1 MKKQLFSK
9 MGKYVLSAIM
19 FVFMIGQVVGFS
31 ANVKA
36 DDSVGLE
43 INGYQINTSMEA
55 FRTLYSVSDP
65 SDKVEEVGLVY
76 GLTKY
81 VSESDMVVG
90 STNNTVYSHSA
101 TAEGKNNIC
110 YSEMES
116 AQTYVMTMKFVK
128 NVDFFKNQIS
138 VRPYAKLKDGTYAY
152 GEIVSKSV
160 YQIADVLYQNQ
171 LMGNAAKHDY
181 LYNNILSFVDS
192 SYVKKDFKGSSTIVK
207 PGTAEETTVK
217 ATEATTTKP
226 ATGDYTTDKSIAM
239 PFGMVVS
246 SPYDGA
252 VNVVWGQ
259 GNVNC
264 YNVYVDGER
273 RRTGVKAQSITM
285 PVYFEGTHTV
295 AIATVVGTRESKRLE
310 MTIAVKGIGEK
321 ETEPE
326 TCPPELKPQ
335 LRSDLPLRDDKIL
348 MQLNNKT
355 NGKYSNSQI
364 YWCLLGY
371 NAAHQLCYMDKNGN
385 LIPANMGMNNVK
397 VGDRM
402 VADVCYTL
410 EEADHVYVPSIK
422 SGRMYLSYEK
432 PIYITFNQASDGTIG
447 FAGPDLNNASDPNAN
462 TLFEFAEFTI
472 DGKYYWGNTT
482 RVDYF
487 SFPMITR
494 LIGHTQ
500 YETYDKV
507 VGDIGT
513 RDGIFAKF
521 LQNAPEA
528 YKYCVND
535 KRIMAPCKAALNSGQ
550 AYANYFDGYINEF
563 WAKYTNEDLVFSS
576 EAGSFRGR
584 VVGNQ
589 IQFRR
594 DGDSTVYVVDKPSTQ
609 DVLEGKGAFAR
620 GNSVELAIEAQLCA
634 AFNRG
639 VATEPSKWYKPNKY
653 YKNSINNYYAGFFH
667 ENSVVGLAYGFCY
680 DDVNDQSTLLQYDSA
695 DALVIDLKW

>member
-110 YSEMES
+110 YSEMKS

-217 ATEATTTKP
+217 ATEATTDKP

-239 PFGMVVS
+239 PFGLVAG
-246 SPYDGA
+246 SPSNGTISI
-252 VNVVWGQ
+252 VWGR
-259 GNVNC
+259 GDIDL
-264 YNVYVDGER
+264 YNVYIN
-273 RRTGVKAQSITM
+273 GVLVT
-285 PVYFEGTHTV
+285 
-295 AIATVVGTRESKRLE
+295 
-310 MTIAVKGIGEK
+310 K
-321 ETEPE
+321 E
-326 TCPPELKPQ
+326 
-335 LRSDLPLRDDKIL
+335 
-348 MQLNNKT
+348 
-355 NGKYSNSQI
+355 
-364 YWCLLGY
+364 
-371 NAAHQLCYMDKNGN
+371 
-385 LIPANMGMNNVK
+385 V
-397 VGDRM
+397 
-402 VADVCYTL
+402 
-410 EEADHVYVPSIK
+410 
-422 SGRMYLSYEK
+422 
-432 PIYITFNQASDGTIG
+432 
-447 FAGPDLNNASDPNAN
+447 
-462 TLFEFAEFTI
+462 
-472 DGKYYWGNTT
+472 
-482 RVDYF
+482 
-487 SFPMITR
+487 
-494 LIGHTQ
+494 
-500 YETYDKV
+500 
-507 VGDIGT
+507 
-513 RDGIFAKF
+513 
-521 LQNAPEA
+521 
-528 YKYCVND
+528 
-535 KRIMAPCKAALNSGQ
+535 
-550 AYANYFDGYINEF
+550 
-563 WAKYTNEDLVFSS
+563 
-576 EAGSFRGR
+576 
-584 VVGNQ
+584 
-589 IQFRR
+589 
-594 DGDSTVYVVDKPSTQ
+594 
-609 DVLEGKGAFAR
+609 
-620 GNSVELAIEAQLCA
+620 
-634 AFNRG
+634 
-639 VATEPSKWYKPNKY
+639 
-653 YKNSINNYYAGFFH
+653 
-667 ENSVVGLAYGFCY
+667 
-680 DDVNDQSTLLQYDSA
+680 
-695 DALVIDLKW
+695 